1 MVLVLDLCG
10 LRWGEMAGL
19 HVEDVDFDKHRLSV
33 RRSATTVGHEVVVD
47 LPKSGRSRQVV
58 FPAAP
63 LAKGRMIP
71 TIMRPFSY
79 LHPRF
84 ASCPRRNARYLM
96 MGRLGAD
103 TSI

>member
-1 MVLVLDLCG
+1 MVLVLGLCG

-19 HVEDVDFDKHRLSV
+19 HVEDVDFARHRLSV

-79 LHPRF
+79 FHPRF
-84 ASCPRRNARYLM
+84 ASCPQRNARYLM